1 MATHKDAVKR
11 HKQNL
16 KRRERNR
23 FYKSTMR
30 TMTKKFRSAVSQ
42 GDLDAAQQLLFGNIK
57 LIQSIAQKGVI
68 HKNQAKRRVSR
79 MHKAYNKATTVAPRA
94 DAVEVI

>member
-30 TMTKKFRSAVSQ
+30 TMTKKFRAAVSR
-42 GDLDAAQQLLFGNIK
+42 GDLEDAQQLLFGNVK

-68 HKNQAKRRVSR
+68 HKRQANRRVSR
-79 MHKAYNKATTVAPRA
+79 MYKAYNKAKANA
-94 DAVEVI
+94 